1 MGKKQV
7 LLKDVLAW
15 LKAAFE
21 EAKADPGDAGGNFTA
36 LSYRELRVEFVTEA
50 GGLSV
55 YVTTRNREF
64 SGYEE
69 RIYHAITEDGV
80 EVTWKAE
87 LGVPTGAS
95 WLPWEFFDW
104 IRREAK

>member
-1 MGKKQV
+1 MEKVTLAKV
-7 LLKDVLAW
+7 LEW
-15 LKAAFE
+15 LRAAM
-21 EAKADPGDAGGNFTA
+21 EAAQADPGDTGGNFTA
-36 LSYRELRVEFVTEA
+36 LSYRELRVEFVTET

-55 YVTTRNREF
+55 YMTTRNREF

-80 EVTWKAE
+80 EVTWRAE

-104 IRREAK
+104 IRRKAK